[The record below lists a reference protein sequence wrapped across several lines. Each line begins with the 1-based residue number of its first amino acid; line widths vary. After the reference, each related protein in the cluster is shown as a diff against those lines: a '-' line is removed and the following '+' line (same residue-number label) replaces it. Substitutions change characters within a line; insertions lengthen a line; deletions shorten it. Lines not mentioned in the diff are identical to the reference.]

1 MMISVVIPVYNVEPY
16 LEECVESVLNQT
28 YADLQVV
35 LVDDGSTDSSGSI
48 CDNLAL
54 RDRRI
59 TVIHKANGGLS
70 DARNIGTAAAMGE
83 FIFYL
88 DSDDYLNTNAIKT
101 LADTQTIHD
110 ADVVIGNYFYTYGDH
125 EEEAISE
132 MDTCCSFK
140 REEAIK
146 HLMIGKIQTF
156 AWGKMIRTEI
166 AKEHRFPVGLL
177 FEDHFW
183 THLIFQDSNTI
194 VCIPQ
199 PLVHYRQRN
208 DSISYTFTE
217 KRLDIIKG
225 WEARISFLQEKYPQL
240 LALYLNRCA
249 HDIVLLAWLTLTRM
263 RHNKQ
268 CFKLI
273 REFVKKYDLIKC
285 CDGRTNSLVRSIQYG
300 RFIYAINAIWYRII
314 KNDES

>member
-1 MMISVVIPVYNVEPY
+1 MISVVIPVYNVELY

-28 YADLQVV
+28 YFDLQVI
-35 LVDDGSTDSSGSI
+35 LVDDGSTDSSGSF
-48 CDNLAL
+48 CDNLGL

-88 DSDDYLNTNAIKT
+88 DSDDYLDTNAIKI
-101 LADTQTIHD
+101 LADAQTIHD

-156 AWGKMIRTEI
+156 AWGKLIKADI
-166 AKEHRFPVGLL
+166 AKKHQFPVGTL

-183 THLIFQDSNTI
+183 THLVFQDSDI
-194 VCIPQ
+194 IAYAPQ
-199 PLVHYRQRN
+199 PIVHYRQRES
-208 DSISYTFTE
+208 SISYTFTE
-217 KRLDIIKG
+217 SRLDIIKG
-225 WEARISFLQEKYPQL
+225 WETRIAFLRKEYPEIL
-240 LALYLNRCA
+240 DVFMERCA
-249 HDIVLLAWLTLTRM
+249 NDTVTLAWLILTRM
-263 RHNKQ
+263 KAKQ
-268 CFKLI
+268 IGFKRLKVFIEQYGLEEYSTGYVNKLI
-273 REFVKKYDLIKC
+273 WALKK
-285 CDGRTNSLVRSIQYG
+285 GR
-300 RFIYAINAIWYRII
+300 IYYSVLALLYKIEGKI
-314 KNDES
+314 